1 MGRRARE
8 GFKRLAL
15 AIAVVLL
22 VQWLASDDAVD
33 RFLRSVGGPW
43 ILLLYLAGI
52 LWVWAGFEDRWV
64 PRRREEQLRTRRL
77 LLRRAKAS
85 DIKPLHAMLSDPEVT
100 RYWHTATHQSLAQ
113 TKEWVETIL
122 VPEDPEMLDDFI
134 IERRGTVIGMLC
146 SMRIPLV
153 SFVLAREHW
162 GRGYAR
168 EALRANVDYMIDRGF
183 PYLCAA
189 TAERN
194 AAARALLSR
203 GGFCEVGRSDDL
215 WQVHDRPVSAVHY
228 RINRKGSG
236 LTMSDP
242 FHRREAVEA
251 AEAASPT
258 ARPARTA

>member
-15 AIAVVLL
+15 AIAAVLL
-22 VQWLASDDAVD
+22 VQWLASDDSVD
-33 RFLRSVGGPW
+33 RFLRSVAGPW
-43 ILLLYLAGI
+43 MLLPYIAGI
-52 LWVWAGFEDRWV
+52 IWVWAGFEDRWV

-85 DIKPLHAMLSDPEVT
+85 DIEPLHAMLSDPEVT
-100 RYWHTATHQSLAQ
+100 RYWHTATHHSLAQ
-113 TKEWVETIL
+113 TMEWVETIL
-122 VPEDPEMLDDFI
+122 APEDPEMLDDFI
-134 IERRGTVIGMLC
+134 IERSGTVIGMVG

-168 EALRANVDYMIDRGF
+168 EALRAYVDYMFDRGF

-203 GGFCEVGRSDDL
+203 GGFCEVGRSDNL
-215 WQVHDRPVSAVHY
+215 WQVHDRPAAAVHY

-236 LTMSDP
+236 RTMSDP
-242 FHRREAVEA
+242 FHRPEAV
-251 AEAASPT
+251 EAASPT